1 MILFI
6 SFFLGGDS
14 LLPAGEIVRGSLVQ
28 AARPASSIPRTPGCV
43 LLCAGADERN
53 LTGYATLPQRS
64 TVPMCKRLLTPDSRL
79 RTQDSGLRTPD
90 SGLYFLT
97 PSTMLVPKLSRSGMM
112 RATSRPDL
120 S

>member
-43 LLCAGADERN
+43 LLCVGADERN
-53 LTGYATLPQRS
+53 LTGYATLATTFERANVQ
-64 TVPMCKRLLTPDSRL
+64 TPSDSRL
-79 RTQDSGLRTPD
+79 RTQDSRLQTPD